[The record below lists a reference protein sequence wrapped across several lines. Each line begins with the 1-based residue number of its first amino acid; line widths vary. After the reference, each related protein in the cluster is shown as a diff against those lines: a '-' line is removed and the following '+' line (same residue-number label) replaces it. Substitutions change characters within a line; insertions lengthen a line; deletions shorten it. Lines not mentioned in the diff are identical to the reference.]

1 MKRRP
6 TQEGKIV
13 CWPATM
19 AQEPPWKREK
29 RSARK
34 EDVWIFFFSFL
45 NAFVHVRPL
54 IPDFSIGLKGMM
66 MVRLERDKLITL
78 LSSTI
83 LFLDGYFRNVQ
94 VFVETMDSTTR

>member
-1 MKRRP
+1 MKNDPLERR
-6 TQEGKIV
+6 TSG
-13 CWPATM
+13 
-19 AQEPPWKREK
+19 
-29 RSARK
+29 S
-34 EDVWIFFFSFL
+34 FFFSFL

-54 IPDFSIGLKGMM
+54 ILDFSIGLKGMM
-66 MVRLERDKLITL
+66 KVRLGRDKLIIL